1 MTEMEKSKYVKAV
14 FKYQNLIQ
22 IKIKYAHPPYSEAQI
37 ANLSDNDLVKY
48 YIRIELRLDKIKQEA
63 KEATIRAYANKDIE
77 IDSEPFEIESLN
89 LAEGEKDTFLGP
101 ECPSPHAD
109 IIEGVR
115 KEIDEKNLRLIRQR
129 EEEKKK

>member
-1 MTEMEKSKYVKAV
+1 MTEMEKSKYVKTV

-63 KEATIRAYANKDIE
+63 KEPNERAMKL
-77 IDSEPFEIESLN
+77 S
-89 LAEGEKDTFLGP
+89 
-101 ECPSPHAD
+101 H
-109 IIEGVR
+109 R
-115 KEIDEKNLRLIRQR
+115 R
-129 EEEKKK
+129 